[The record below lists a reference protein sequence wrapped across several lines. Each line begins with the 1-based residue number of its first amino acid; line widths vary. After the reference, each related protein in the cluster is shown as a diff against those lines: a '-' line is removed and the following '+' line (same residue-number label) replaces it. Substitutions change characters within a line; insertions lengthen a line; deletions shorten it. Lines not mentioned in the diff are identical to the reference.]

1 MQVVFS
7 GGLMLG
13 SFTNLDRRREE
24 AMRNIQE
31 ITRPTLAG
39 ELTHAIKQND
49 YFMSTLGQ
57 KKRSYKDYSVKRS
70 RKRRK

>member
-31 ITRPTLAG
+31 THRQTLVG
-39 ELTHAIKQND
+39 ELQHVIQQKD
-49 YFMSTLGQ
+49 SFMSSIGHELRTPLNGIIGAA
-57 KKRSYKDYSVKRS
+57 S
-70 RKRRK
+70 